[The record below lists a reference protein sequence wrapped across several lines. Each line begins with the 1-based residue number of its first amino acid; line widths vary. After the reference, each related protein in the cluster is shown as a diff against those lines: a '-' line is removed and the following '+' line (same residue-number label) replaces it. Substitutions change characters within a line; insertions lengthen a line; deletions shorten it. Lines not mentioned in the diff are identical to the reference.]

1 MQGIFHPKWTTHFR
15 ASVATAGL
23 ATVRIS
29 RNTGDGG
36 FGENGWQDGTNVT
49 VYEGKARWQEIGQT
63 TKRDFTEDFAQFI
76 RVRVEIAYADIY
88 GWYEANG
95 MTFNGWK
102 PNDKV
107 TMVEN
112 ASAPDTVG
120 RAVYVWGDMGSSNAW
135 DSVIDTQYNQKQ
147 IG

>member
-76 RVRVEIAYADIY
+76 RVRVEIAYQDIY
-88 GWYEANG
+88 TWYEANG
-95 MTFNGWK
+95 MTFDGLK

-107 TMVEN
+107 TLVVN
-112 ASAPDTVG
+112 DSAPESVG
-120 RAVYVWGDMGSSNAW
+120 NAVYVWGAEPSSNAW
-135 DSVIDTQYNQKQ
+135 DIVIDAQANLKQ